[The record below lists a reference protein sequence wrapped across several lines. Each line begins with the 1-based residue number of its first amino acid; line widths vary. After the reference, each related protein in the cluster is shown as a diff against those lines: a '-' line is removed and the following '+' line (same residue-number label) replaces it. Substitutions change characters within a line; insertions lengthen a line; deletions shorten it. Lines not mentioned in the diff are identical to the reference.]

1 MANTKSA
8 KAKIREIKNKT
19 SFNKAVRNRAVKSF
33 TKGESGFMVAYKGRE
48 IVKQPLKFVANKI
61 KKVDPLLLQT
71 AKNLE
76 TIAF

>member
-1 MANTKSA
+1 
-8 KAKIREIKNKT
+8 
-19 SFNKAVRNRAVKSF
+19 
-33 TKGESGFMVAYKGRE
+33 MVAYNGRE